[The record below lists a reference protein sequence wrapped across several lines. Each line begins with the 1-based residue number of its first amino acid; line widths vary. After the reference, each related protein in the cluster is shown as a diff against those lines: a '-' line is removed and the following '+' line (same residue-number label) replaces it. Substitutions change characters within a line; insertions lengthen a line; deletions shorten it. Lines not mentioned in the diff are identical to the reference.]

1 MKIMF
6 SLLCVSLVLYHDVI
20 MQQQN
25 NLFPLQKS
33 RIEPQKGLIHYNIFL
48 LWIVG
53 LKVQGLYKHVL
64 GHRFGGRV

>member
-1 MKIMF
+1 
-6 SLLCVSLVLYHDVI
+6 

-33 RIEPQKGLIHYNIFL
+33 RIEPQEGLIHYNIFL